1 MTRTWGKDEEV
12 SRLRRVIIGLK
23 EDNAMLRCMLA
34 DAIAIADL
42 ATTPDMGQDDT
53 RSDNDNDLGPNVVRL
68 RRH

>member
-1 MTRTWGKDEEV
+1 MTRTWDKDEEV

-23 EDNAMLRCMLA
+23 EDNTILRCMLA

-42 ATTPDMGQDDT
+42 ATTPAMGRDDT
-53 RSDNDNDLGPNVVRL
+53 RSDNDNDFGRSVVRL